1 MRSRFRVGPISTLS
15 ATLLLLCSCS
25 KKPEH
30 TLFPAGSPMA
40 DSIQFQYAVYML
52 PIHAKNP
59 SAVLQE
65 ALAKKYAGLKLV
77 AEIPTEPREMVV
89 SAHLQKRVQQEYAPP
104 SMESLQ
110 YFGHGLSQE
119 QAQALQKSEEA
130 FVLQFS
136 HTRENVWA
144 GLRNANALVEEIA
157 RKTNGL
163 VWDEETREVFSPDAW
178 HEKRLKPWSGEVP
191 DISGQTVIHVYKK
204 DELERAI
211 TLGMTKIGLPDV
223 VVDGISW
230 SSNREVGHLVNL
242 FCQAMA
248 EGAVFEKS
256 GKFSL
261 QLRAIKNSEVRDAQ
275 LKSLKGN
282 SMGVA
287 YLSLRPGVWEEG
299 DPKNRL
305 IQLTAERYVGNDA
318 PAKQDRMTSCFF
330 GWEDKVTDV
339 EHSEELLEESRKER
353 AKLPGLQKDF
363 NAGLQPDEFILVKAP
378 FKTPDGGNEW
388 MWVEITYWKGNLIR
402 GTLDNEPFK
411 IADLHAG
418 QVVEVWQGDVFDY
431 IRQFPDK
438 HREGNT
444 TGEII
449 RKMEQKQSGSTPSS
463 ESRNQV
469 ASPAQNVNCNPD

>member
-1 MRSRFRVGPISTLS
+1 MRSRFRVVSLSTLS

-25 KKPEH
+25 KKPEQ

-89 SAHLQKRVQQEYAPP
+89 SVHLQKHVQQEYAPP
-104 SMESLQ
+104 DMESLRH
-110 YFGHGLSQE
+110 FGYGLSQE

-136 HTRENVWA
+136 HPRENVWA

-178 HEKRLKPWSGEVP
+178 HEKRLKPWPGDVP

-230 SSNREVGHLVNL
+230 SSNGQVGHLINL

-248 EGAVFEKS
+248 EGAVFEKL
-256 GKFSL
+256 GKFTL
-261 QLRAIKNSEVRDAQ
+261 ELRAIKNSEVRDAQ

-305 IQLTAERYVGNDA
+305 IQLTAEKYVGNDTT
-318 PAKQDRMTSCFF
+318 AKQSRMLSCFF
-330 GWEDKVTDV
+330 GWEDRVTDV
-339 EHSEELLEESRKER
+339 EHSDELLEESRKER
-353 AKLPGLQKDF
+353 AKLPGLRKHF

-388 MWVEITYWKGNLIR
+388 MWVEITYWKENLIR
-402 GTLDNEPFK
+402 GTLENEPFR
-411 IADLHAG
+411 IPDLHAG

-431 IRQFPDK
+431 IRQYPDK

-449 RKMEQKQSGSTPSS
+449 RKVDQKQTESTPST
-463 ESRNQV
+463 ESRNQA
-469 ASPAQNVNCNPD
+469 ASQAKNVNCSPD